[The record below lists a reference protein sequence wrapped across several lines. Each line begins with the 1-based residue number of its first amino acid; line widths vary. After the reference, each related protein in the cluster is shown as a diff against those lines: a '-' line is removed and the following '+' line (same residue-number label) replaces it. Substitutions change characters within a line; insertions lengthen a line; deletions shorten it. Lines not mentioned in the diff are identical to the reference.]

1 MRYYEKHL
9 KALKNE
15 EIMTQIDHPLS
26 RKELRK
32 RVWVMLRRV
41 KEEEDEE

>member
-9 KALKNE
+9 RALKSE
-15 EIMTQIDHPLS
+15 EIMTQIDNPLS

-41 KEEEDEE
+41 ELEEEDE